1 MVIHIWLQSKPSLFP
16 FEVAAV
22 CWYWPYLPHF
32 QKHLAFYSHADCHC
46 VCIFR
51 VVAQLE
57 ECAPG
62 SRCSDLFI
70 PLILWRQFFLL
81 HLSET
86 SYLQYHEI
94 MIVFSLLALQLS
106 TSIGSKLHAFL
117 NKIHPHS
124 ISLRTNEG
132 QESSYSE
139 QNTYPPSQGMDL
151 IFFSAHPSSLPLLTL
166 IPNWK
171 SLVSLSRD
179 SLDRVC
185 TPSLAFPFVLCSSS
199 VHV

>member
-16 FEVAAV
+16 FEVAAG
-22 CWYWPYLPHF
+22 CWYWLYLPHS
-32 QKHLAFYSHADCHC
+32 QVHLAFYSNADCHC
-46 VCIFR
+46 IYIFR

-62 SRCSDLFI
+62 SRCSALFF
-70 PLILWRQFFLL
+70 PLLLGRQFFLL

-86 SYLQYHEI
+86 SFLQYQDSTI
-94 MIVFSLLALQLS
+94 LS
-106 TSIGSKLHAFL
+106 ASKGSKLHAFL

-132 QESSYSE
+132 QESSNSK
-139 QNTYPPSQGMDL
+139 QNTYPSSQGTDL
-151 IFFSAHPSSLPLLTL
+151 IFFSAHPSYLPLLTL

-171 SLVSLSRD
+171 SLASLSRD
-179 SLDRVC
+179 SSDRVY
-185 TPSLAFPFVLCSSS
+185 TPSLTFPLVLCSSS